1 MNIATLFSV
10 ISVALLLS
18 GGGQNPAPR
27 PELRP
32 ERIRTHVRFL
42 ADDLLEG
49 RAPGSRGGEL
59 AARYIE
65 TQFRLIGL
73 RPVQGD
79 SYYQSVPLLGTVADP
94 QMQLRIHG
102 QGESLLL
109 KYGEDFVASPGVE
122 KEQVSLRGKEL
133 VFVGYG
139 IAAPEVPW
147 DDYKG
152 AEVKGKVLLILVN
165 DPPSEDPGF
174 FGGKALTYYGRW
186 TYKLEEAARRGATGA
201 VLIHSTKMAGYP
213 WAVVESSFSGEQFS
227 LPSDQPKSTLVEA
240 WVQEDVADRLLRIS
254 GLSFE
259 KARQLARQP
268 SFEPVPLKL
277 SLSVE
282 IHSQTQRTLSPNVIG
297 RLEGSDPKLKR
308 EVIIVTSH
316 YDHLGIGAEVG
327 GDKIYNGALDN
338 ASGIGGLLE
347 LASAFA
353 DYPERP
359 RRSILFAAVTAEEQG
374 LLGSKFCVSHPLVP
388 LSRTAA
394 NINVDSINV
403 WGKTEDIAA
412 LGADRSTIETAVRK
426 AAAKMNMAVSPDP
439 FPEKG
444 LFFRSD
450 QFSFAKAGVPSVF
463 FVRGNR
469 YVGKPEAW
477 GEKLVKDYIGKHYH
491 QPSDE
496 FDPSWSFEGAAQLME
511 FAFWTTLY
519 LANQEEMPRWKPGD
533 PFEAARRKQLITDN

>member
-1 MNIATLFSV
+1 MTP
-10 ISVALLLS
+10 LLLL
-18 GGGQNPAPR
+18 GEAQDPAPR

-32 ERIRTHVRFL
+32 ERIRAHVRFL

-59 AARYIE
+59 AARYIG

-73 RPVQGD
+73 ESVQED
-79 SYYQSVPLLGTVADP
+79 SYYQSVPLLGIVADP
-94 QMQLRIHG
+94 RMQLSIDGR
-102 QGESLLL
+102 GEPLLL
-109 KYGEDFVASPGVE
+109 QYGEDFVASSGVE
-122 KEQVSLRGKEL
+122 KEQVSLSRKEL

-139 IAAPEVPW
+139 IDAPEVPW
-147 DDYKG
+147 DDYKR

-186 TYKLEEAARRGATGA
+186 TYKLEEAARRGAAGA
-201 VLIHSTKMAGYP
+201 VLIHSTDMAGYP
-213 WAVVESSFSGEQFS
+213 WAVVENSFSGEQFS
-227 LPSDQPKSTLVEA
+227 LPSEQPKNTLVEA
-240 WVQEDVADRLLRIS
+240 WIQEDVADRLLRSS

-259 KARQLARQP
+259 KARQLAGQP
-268 SFEPVPLKL
+268 SFKPVPLG
-277 SLSVE
+277 LSVSIE
-282 IHSQTQRTLSPNVIG
+282 IQSQIQRTESPNVIG
-297 RLEGSDPKLKR
+297 RLEGSDPKLKK

-316 YDHLGIGAEVG
+316 YDHLGIGAEVA
-327 GDKIYNGALDN
+327 GDRIYNGALDN

-347 LASAFA
+347 LASALA
-353 DYPERP
+353 DYPRRP

-374 LLGSKFCVSHPLVP
+374 LLGSKYCASHPLVP

-412 LGADRSTIETAVRK
+412 LGADRSSIEIAIRK
-426 AAAKMNMAVSPDP
+426 AAAKMSVVVSPDP

-450 QFSFAKAGVPSVF
+450 QFSFAKAGIPSVF
-463 FVRGNR
+463 FLRGNQ
-469 YVGKPEAW
+469 YVGKPKAW
-477 GEKLVKDYIGKHYH
+477 GEKLVKEYISKHYH

-511 FAFWTTLY
+511 VVFWTALY

-533 PFEAARRKQLITDN
+533 PFEAARQKQPTTTDD